1 MFLKRLL
8 RRLIFLVQV
17 VLVVL
22 FIVFEEIIWET
33 IARPIYDYIHELHL
47 LQTIQRRLS
56 GLNRYALLTLFL
68 VLLVSVEGVGLL
80 AGVMAVR
87 GMVITAAVLYAF
99 KIPIATFTFWLFHVT
114 ESRLMSFAWFKWSY
128 EQIVALFVWIRSR
141 EIYQETMEQIH
152 WAKEMLRKLKAR
164 YFSGDKTLAR
174 RFRRLYRIFKRM
186 VRRGEDQR

>member
-87 GMVITAAVLYAF
+87 GMVPRRFCT
-99 KIPIATFTFWLFHVT
+99 
-114 ESRLMSFAWFKWSY
+114 
-128 EQIVALFVWIRSR
+128 RSR
-141 EIYQETMEQIH
+141 SP
-152 WAKEMLRKLKAR
+152 LRR
-164 YFSGDKTLAR
+164 SRSG
-174 RFRRLYRIFKRM
+174 FFM
-186 VRRGEDQR
+186 